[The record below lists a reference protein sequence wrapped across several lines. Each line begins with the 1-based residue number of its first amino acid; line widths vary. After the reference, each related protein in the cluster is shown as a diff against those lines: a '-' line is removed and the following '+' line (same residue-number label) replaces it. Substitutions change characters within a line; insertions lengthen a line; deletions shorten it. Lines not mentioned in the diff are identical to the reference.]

1 MLTGRLLH
9 LLSTAP
15 WAMHEPALQQLAH
28 SSQDRGLLR
37 GARLDEPARKR
48 KAATQTAGTG
58 TGTAGAVAIIRI
70 RGVIDQHDDNW
81 IDFFG
86 GVSTERIAR
95 HFRAAMA
102 SPEIGAIV
110 LDIDSPG
117 GSVFGTPELAAEI
130 FAARGKKRV
139 VAVANS
145 FAASAAYWIASAA
158 EELVV
163 TPSGEVGSVGCYM
176 VHLDYSQYLEKTG
189 ITATVIR
196 SGTYKAEGN
205 PYEPLSEEAKDYR
218 QLGTDRYHTMFIN
231 AVAKHR
237 GVTATVVRKTYGEGR
252 MVGAKDA
259 LDLGMV
265 DAVATLEETVARV
278 LKGQK
283 KGGRAEGASSE
294 EPFAVDPLRT
304 PVALQA
310 RAAAALALVEAA
322 SR

>member
-1 MLTGRLLH
+1 MLSGRLQH

-15 WAMHEPALQQLAH
+15 WALHEPALQQLAH
-28 SSQDRGLLR
+28 TTQERVRAG
-37 GARLDEPARKR
+37 GTEPAPKR
-48 KAATQTAGTG
+48 KAATQTTAGAA
-58 TGTAGAVAIIRI
+58 TGTAGAIAIIRV
-70 RGVIDQHDDNW
+70 RGVIDQHDDYW
-81 IDFFG
+81 LDYFG

-102 SPEIGAIV
+102 APEIGAIV

-130 FAARGKKRV
+130 YAARGKKRV

-145 FAASAAYWIASAA
+145 FAASAAFWLATAA
-158 EELVV
+158 EEVVV

-176 VHLDYSQYLEKTG
+176 VHLDYSQYLESSG
-189 ITATVIR
+189 IKPTVIR

-218 QLGTDRYHTMFIN
+218 QLSTDRYHTMFVN

-259 LDLGMV
+259 LDQGMV
-265 DAVATLEETVARV
+265 DAIGTLEETVVRV

-283 KGGRAEGASSE
+283 KGARAEDEGAVPE
-294 EPFAVDPLRT
+294 AAADDPLRT
-304 PVALQA
+304 PVALRS
-310 RAAAALALVEAA
+310 RAAAALALMEAA

>member
-1 MLTGRLLH
+1 MLSGRLQH

-15 WAMHEPALQQLAH
+15 WALHEPALQQLAH
-28 SSQDRGLLR
+28 STRERQRAAGQE
-37 GARLDEPARKR
+37 AAPKR
-48 KAATQTAGTG
+48 KLATQTTAGAA
-58 TGTAGAVAIIRI
+58 TGTAGAIAILRI

-81 IDFFG
+81 LDFFG

-95 HFRAAMA
+95 HFRAALA
-102 SPEIGAIV
+102 APDIGAIV

-158 EELVV
+158 DELVV

-176 VHLDYSQYLEKTG
+176 VHLDYSKYLETAG
-189 ITATVIR
+189 ITPTVIR

-205 PYEPLSEEAKDYR
+205 PYEPLSEEARDYR
-218 QLGTDRYHTMFIN
+218 QIGTDRYHTMFVN

-265 DAVATLEETVARV
+265 DAIATLEETVARV

-283 KGGRAEGASSE
+283 RGTRAEDEGAAPE
-294 EPFAVDPLRT
+294 AAADDPLRT
-304 PVALQA
+304 PAALQA
-310 RAAAALALVEAA
+310 RAAAALALVEAC